1 MVTNLPVPYDLYIGD
16 PISRLLTMGLMS
28 VKHSVLIVTALK
40 ALSTS
45 RRPLLS
51 CKSMSAS
58 SPLCSPSCSL
68 KSKAEWQI
76 LQLYCWENYWN
87 FCVCQHQEYWIRSQG
102 QQGFQCKVLEMPEF
116 TENKMFWKYD
126 GNWRITVQKY
136 SQTKRIYLTI
146 LCLST
151 LLYMISWKFKRLA

>member
-1 MVTNLPVPYDLYIGD
+1 
-16 PISRLLTMGLMS
+16 
-28 VKHSVLIVTALK
+28 
-40 ALSTS
+40 
-45 RRPLLS
+45 
-51 CKSMSAS
+51 MSAS
-58 SPLCSPSCSL
+58 FPLCFPSCSL

-136 SQTKRIYLTI
+136 SQTKRTNLT
-146 LCLST
+146 LLRLST
-151 LLYMISWKFKRLA
+151 LLSSVHDQLKIEAISINKAEFSKLFDKESFCDNSFLVSWLFSWFMPCYWLYSKHV